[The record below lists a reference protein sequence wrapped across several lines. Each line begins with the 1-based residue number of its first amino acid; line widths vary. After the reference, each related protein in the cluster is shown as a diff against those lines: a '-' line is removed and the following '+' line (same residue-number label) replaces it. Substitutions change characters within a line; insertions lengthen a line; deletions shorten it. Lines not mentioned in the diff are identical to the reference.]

1 MTLYLSNR
9 NGNGKTDEEGHFK
22 FPVNAFLGNVLTSTD
37 LVTTQ
42 LDTLGMG
49 VKVTPGQFRIPDVS
63 STFSY
68 TGWSNANTNVT
79 ISTADG
85 ANPRISAIVIYVD
98 KSAATSAVPANNPN
112 VPKFLA
118 VNGTPA
124 AVPVI
129 PNNTQIQTAIGAGN
143 PYIIIASVRVP
154 AGAATVVNSYITDT
168 RTLVTL
174 ASNLINTSSIQDSAV
189 STVKIADNAVSTAK
203 IANQSVNTTKMVS
216 KYVVANGSTGSTT
229 RQTFPSANTVYAI
242 SGTSISYTSGVT
254 NEVLDLQAMALIN
267 PGNTP
272 DGQLYIAVNGTP
284 IGKSHYYAQANVF
297 IPGHVRVFYNIPAN
311 TTVTIDL
318 RYRTGGSAGTGTVCN
333 STTDQSASPS
343 YGVELKLMA
352 WGRT

>member
-22 FPVNAFLGNVLTSTD
+22 FPVNAFTGNVLTVTD

-49 VKVTPGQFRIPDVS
+49 VKITPGQFRIPDVS
-63 STFSY
+63 NTFAY

-154 AGAATVVNSYITDT
+154 AGATTVVNSYITDT

-174 ASNLINTSSIQDSAV
+174 ASNLVDSAAIQDSSI
-189 STVKIADNAVSTAK
+189 STPKIANSAINSAK
-203 IANQSVNTTKMVS
+203 IANQAVTTEKVSV
-216 KYVVANGSTGSTT
+216 KYQSVNGSTGTTT
-229 RQTFPSANTVYAI
+229 RQTFPAANTSYLI
-242 SGTSISYTSGVT
+242 TGSSMSYTSGPT
-254 NEVLDLQAMALIN
+254 NELLQISGNALIAQSVAGGMYYLAIN
-267 PGNTP
+267 GNIVGKTHYTELTTYLSRTSEAFYP
-272 DGQLYIAVNGTP
+272 IAP
-284 IGKSHYYAQANVF
+284 
-297 IPGHVRVFYNIPAN
+297 N
-311 TTVTIDL
+311 TTVTIAAYF
-318 RYRTGGSAGTGTVCN
+318 RTAGTGGGTVCN
-333 STTDQSASPS
+333 STTDQSSAYS
-343 YGVELKLMA
+343 YGVQTRVVA